1 MRDKKSFFARMAM
14 TLIAMLTT
22 MTALADAEPV
32 QISDADSWCS
42 FARRVSNGETNLY
55 AVMTAALPP
64 REKCAPRF
72 CRRERARAIV

>member
-1 MRDKKSFFARMAM
+1 
-14 TLIAMLTT
+14 

-55 AVMTAALPP
+55 AVMTADVDLGSNQTMVGTNENPYEGLPWQLLP
-64 REKCAPRF
+64 RRH
-72 CRRERARAIV
+72 RH